1 MEWLAPIVLRF
12 TNLGPW
18 APVIFILTYI
28 GAAVTVAPAFILTF
42 AAGAVFGLWRG
53 TLYTYIGALLGATAV
68 FGISRLGRGRVQ
80 QWLDRDRRV
89 AAVRHAVADQSVW
102 IMFLLR
108 LSPLVPYSLLN
119 YALALG
125 GVRYRDYA
133 LATIGMFPAIVMY
146 AYYGKVVG
154 DVAAIA
160 AGVAPPRGP
169 EYYVM
174 LTAGL
179 VATLFATT
187 TITRAAR
194 RAIDEQR
201 RDREDVRRT

>member
-1 MEWLAPIVLRF
+1 
-12 TNLGPW
+12 
-18 APVIFILTYI
+18 
-28 GAAVTVAPAFILTF
+28 
-42 AAGAVFGLWRG
+42 
-53 TLYTYIGALLGATAV
+53 
-68 FGISRLGRGRVQ
+68 VQ

-89 AAVRHAVADQSVW
+89 AAVRHAVAGQSVW

-119 YALALG
+119 YALALA

-146 AYYGKVVG
+146 TYYGKVVG

-179 VATLFATT
+179 VATLIATT

-194 RAIDEQR
+194 RAIDAQR
-201 RDREDVRRT
+201 RAREHVRPT